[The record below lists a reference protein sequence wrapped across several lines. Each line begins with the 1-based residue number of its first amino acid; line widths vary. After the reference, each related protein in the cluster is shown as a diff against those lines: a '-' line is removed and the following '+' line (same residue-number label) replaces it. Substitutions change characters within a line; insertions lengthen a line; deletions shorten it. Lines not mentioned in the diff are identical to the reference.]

1 MPTSLLRVWVF
12 NNARLGTGLLLQ
24 SGRHR
29 CKTLQSLGGGV
40 LIADD
45 AIHEERL
52 IPTAGS
58 SEPRLYAIP
67 FRNAASIV
75 SVAVTNL
82 FIDAFRDPVENDA
95 LQRFHAAF
103 APHELFSAIVG
114 HELKTGVR
122 SPEDSRLDRHVL

>member
-1 MPTSLLRVWVF
+1 MDNLTKS
-12 NNARLGTGLLLQ
+12 
-24 SGRHR
+24 
-29 CKTLQSLGGGV
+29 GGGV

-45 AIHEERL
+45 AIHEERV
-52 IPTAGS
+52 IPSSCVPKQRACASTKTKRVALAADQRAGS

-95 LQRFHAAF
+95 LQHFHAAF